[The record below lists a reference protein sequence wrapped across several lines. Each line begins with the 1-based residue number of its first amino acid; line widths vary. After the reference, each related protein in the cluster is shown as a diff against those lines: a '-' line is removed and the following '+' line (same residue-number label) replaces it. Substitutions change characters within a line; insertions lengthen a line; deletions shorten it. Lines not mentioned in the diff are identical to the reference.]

1 MRRDLGRSG
10 IEVSAVGM
18 GCWAIGGPFW
28 DGETP
33 LGWGEVDD
41 QESIRAVHAA
51 LDRGVDFFDTAN
63 VYGAGHSERV
73 LGQAVAGRRPQVVIA
88 TKFSSV
94 FDETTRQV
102 TGSDATPGGIRAA
115 CEDSLRRLNTDYIDL
130 YQFHDNGYPAEKA
143 APVRETLEQLVLELP
158 PRVEDREDGHGIAID
173 AVDETIRPDHE
184 LPPGAHLEAGQ
195 LGDHAATRRAGFE
208 RGGTSFDP
216 PQHALGNL
224 LGIQREEADDLLEVA
239 DRDLGPLDAEAAPSH
254 PGQSARSPFAPGGRP
269 LPVSPCGPARRP
281 PLPVPAL

>member
-115 CEDSLRRLNTDYIDL
+115 C
-130 YQFHDNGYPAEKA
+130 
-143 APVRETLEQLVLELP
+143 
-158 PRVEDREDGHGIAID
+158 
-173 AVDETIRPDHE
+173 
-184 LPPGAHLEAGQ
+184 
-195 LGDHAATRRAGFE
+195 
-208 RGGTSFDP
+208 
-216 PQHALGNL
+216 
-224 LGIQREEADDLLEVA
+224 
-239 DRDLGPLDAEAAPSH
+239 
-254 PGQSARSPFAPGGRP
+254 
-269 LPVSPCGPARRP
+269 
-281 PLPVPAL
+281 